1 MTRTEL
7 HQLVDELPEAS
18 VEAACVMLRLAR
30 EPLVAGLEAAVH
42 EDPQFARED
51 EAGTE
56 EGWAAYGRG
65 EAFTVSELRAASGSG
80 A

>member
-1 MTRTEL
+1 M
-7 HQLVDELPEAS
+7 DELPEAS

-42 EDPQFARED
+42 EDPPFVRED
-51 EAGTE
+51 EAGTD

-65 EAFTVSELRAASGSG
+65 EAFTVGDLRVASGSDALRRG
-80 A
+80 PRG